1 MKIQLFDGYF
11 IEPDPLN
18 LALKQSYTGKD
29 KDGNEREA
37 EKTFGYWGR
46 ADLPGLMKRFS
57 SLIETPEGDNRII
70 SIREYAESVVRSHKK
85 LEDWLKE
92 NYARIQTDI
101 ERDSSGTE

>member
-18 LALKQSYTGKD
+18 LALKQSYTGQS
-29 KDGNEREA
+29 KDGREREG
-37 EKTFGYWGR
+37 ERIIGYWGR
-46 ADLPGLMKRFS
+46 GNLTGLIKRFS
-57 SLIETPEGDNRII
+57 SLIEIPENDARII
-70 SIREYAESVVRSHKK
+70 SMQEYADRVEQSQKR

-101 ERDSSGTE
+101 ERDSSRIE

>member
-18 LALKQSYTGKD
+18 LALKQSYTGQS
-29 KDGNEREA
+29 KDGSEREG
-37 EKTFGYWGR
+37 ERIIGYWGR
-46 ADLPGLMKRFS
+46 GNLPGLIKRFS
-57 SLIETPEGDNRII
+57 SLIETPEDDARII
-70 SIREYAESVVRSHKK
+70 SMKEYADRVEQSHKK

-101 ERDSSGTE
+101 ERDSSGSE